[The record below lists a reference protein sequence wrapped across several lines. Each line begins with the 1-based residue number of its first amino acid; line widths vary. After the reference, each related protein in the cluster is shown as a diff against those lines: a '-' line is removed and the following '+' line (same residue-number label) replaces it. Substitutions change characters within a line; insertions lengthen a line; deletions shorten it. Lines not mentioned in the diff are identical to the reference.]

1 MGIIQTWFGVVLV
14 ATALAAAPAS
24 ADNAG
29 ERLFEEE
36 TFGGNART
44 CRTCHTEK
52 SGALSPHDV
61 AAAYK
66 RDPRGPLFR
75 SLDSDNR
82 AGQSYSRLI
91 STATVLVDLPLPRGW
106 SMPGSSQTQAT
117 FARAVPTTMNVPAL
131 DPLLMADGRF
141 STPESQALGAVHAH
155 AAPMREPTAAELSAI
170 AQFERSA
177 DFFSADNLKSY
188 AAGGPTPVL
197 PAGKTASEKRG
208 RLWFVPSAQGVC
220 GHCHAGPMLNQTSS
234 FFVPPPG
241 VTMPVGSRFWT
252 AFVSEFN
259 RAGLPP
265 QTFSVQTSS
274 GGSTQ
279 VSSPDPGRALITG
292 QLSDVNLFRI
302 PTLWGV
308 KSTAP
313 YFHDNSAATF
323 EALVQ
328 HYSDYFAIVGVGAIP
343 PAAQADIVAYL
354 KLL

>member
-1 MGIIQTWFGVVLV
+1 MEIIKSWFGPALIAGV
-14 ATALAAAPAS
+14 LAAAPAF
-24 ADNAG
+24 ADDPG
-29 ERLFEEE
+29 EHLFEEE
-36 TFGGNART
+36 TFGGNGRT

-52 SGALSPHDV
+52 SGALSPADV
-61 AAAYK
+61 AAAY
-66 RDPRGPLFR
+66 RRNRQGPLFR
-75 SLDSDNR
+75 AIDSDDR
-82 AGQSYSRLI
+82 AGQSYARLI
-91 STATVLVDLPLPRGW
+91 NTATVLVDISLPQGW
-106 SMPGSSQTQAT
+106 SIPGSSQTHAT
-117 FARAVPTTMNVPAL
+117 LARAVPTTMNVPAL

-155 AAPMREPTAAELSAI
+155 AEPTREPSAGELAAI
-170 AQFERSA
+170 AQFEKSS
-177 DFFSADNLKSY
+177 DFFSADALKSY
-188 AAGGPTPVL
+188 AAGGAAPTL
-197 PAGKTASEKRG
+197 PAGRTAAEKRG
-208 RLWFVPSAQGVC
+208 RRWFVPSAQGVC

-259 RAGLPP
+259 RAGLPL
-265 QTFSVQTSS
+265 QTFAVQTP
-274 GGSTQ
+274 GGVTQ
-279 VSSPDPGRALITG
+279 VASPDPGRALITG

-308 KSTAP
+308 KGTAP
-313 YFHDNSAATF
+313 YFHDNSAATL

-328 HYSDYFAIVGVGAIP
+328 HYSDYFAIVGVGAIA